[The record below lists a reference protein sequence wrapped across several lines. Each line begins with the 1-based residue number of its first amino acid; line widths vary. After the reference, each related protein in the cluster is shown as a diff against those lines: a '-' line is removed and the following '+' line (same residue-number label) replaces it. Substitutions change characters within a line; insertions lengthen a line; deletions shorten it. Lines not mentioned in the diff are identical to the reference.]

1 MKVDTVMTVNPVSAP
16 QTASIRKIAELM
28 RDCRIGAVL
37 ITDAAGSKHLAG
49 IVTDRDL
56 CTKVL
61 AEGMSL
67 ETPISRVM
75 TTKPVTCDSGES
87 LAACETLMQL
97 HEVRR
102 IPIIDRQR
110 NILGIITASDLA
122 QHDTPQN
129 LQRTV
134 KAVTRPHRKAV
145 TAATKRAS

>member
-1 MKVDTVMTVNPVSAP
+1 MKVDTVMTVNPVTAS
-16 QTASIRKIAELM
+16 QTASVKRVAELM

-37 ITDAAGSKHLAG
+37 ITDSQGSKHLSG

-61 AEGMSL
+61 AEGVGV
-67 ETPISRVM
+67 ETPVSKVM
-75 TTKPVTCDSGES
+75 TTRPVTCASGES

-102 IPIIDRQR
+102 IPIIDQHR
-110 NILGIITASDLA
+110 NILGIVTASDLA

-134 KAVTRPHRKAV
+134 KAVSRPRRKAV
-145 TAATKRAS
+145 TATARKAS

>member
-1 MKVDTVMTVNPVSAP
+1 MKVDTVMTVSPVSAP
-16 QTASIRKIAELM
+16 KGASVRKVAELM

-56 CTKVL
+56 CTRVL
-61 AEGMSL
+61 AAGMDP
-67 ETPISRVM
+67 ETPVSNVM
-75 TTKPVTCDSGES
+75 TTRAVTCELGDS

-102 IPIIDRQR
+102 IPVIDRQR
-110 NILGIITASDLA
+110 NILGIVTASDLA
-122 QHDTPQN
+122 RHETPQN

-134 KAVTRPHRKAV
+134 KAVSRPHRKAV
-145 TAATKRAS
+145 TAAAKKAS

>member
-1 MKVDTVMTVNPVSAP
+1 MKVDSVMTGNPVSAP
-16 QTASIRKIAELM
+16 QTASVKKVAELM

-56 CTKVL
+56 CTRVL
-61 AEGMSL
+61 AEGL
-67 ETPISRVM
+67 GTETPVSKVM
-75 TTKPVTCDSGES
+75 TTRPVTCDTGES

-110 NILGIITASDLA
+110 NILGIVTASDLA

-134 KAVTRPHRKAV
+134 KAVTRPRRKAV
-145 TAATKRAS
+145 TAAARKAS

>member
-1 MKVDTVMTVNPVSAP
+1 MKVENVMTVNPVTAP
-16 QTASIRKIAELM
+16 QTASVKKIAELM

-37 ITDAAGSKHLAG
+37 ITDTAGSKHLAG

-56 CTKVL
+56 CMKVL
-61 AEGMSL
+61 AGGVDL
-67 ETPISRVM
+67 ETPVSKVM
-75 TTKPVTCDSGES
+75 TTRPVTCDTGES

-102 IPIIDRQR
+102 IPIIDGQR

-122 QHDTPQN
+122 HHDTPQN

-134 KAVTRPHRKAV
+134 RAVTRPRRKAV
-145 TAATKRAS
+145 TAAVKKAS

>member
-16 QTASIRKIAELM
+16 QTASIKKIAELM

-37 ITDAAGSKHLAG
+37 ITDAAGSKHLLG
-49 IVTDRDL
+49 IVTDREL

-61 AEGMSL
+61 AEGMGF
-67 ETPISRVM
+67 ETPISKVM
-75 TTKPVTCDSGES
+75 TTRPVTCDSGES

-110 NILGIITASDLA
+110 NILGIVTASDLA

-145 TAATKRAS
+145 TAAVKKAS